1 MATVRSRDFEK
12 MAAKRP
18 KVTADEAQRRQEATV
33 CGVLAG
39 DECREPI
46 DTAAIRQAAGACS
59 VLGHAALRRGEWVR
73 ADGGTVT
80 AATRVARIAARTQ
93 RRRVDPVRRAQHQ
106 QWRPL
111 AADAL
116 GVAERSWLI
125 PGGDIDAWR
134 WDGVEALA
142 ALPAFEGAPAA

>member
-1 MATVRSRDFEK
+1 

-73 ADGGTVT
+73 ADGGAVT
-80 AATRVARIAARTQ
+80 AATRMARMCRAALS
-93 RRRVDPVRRAQHQ
+93 
-106 QWRPL
+106 RPL
-111 AADAL
+111 TCHPA
-116 GVAERSWLI
+116 R
-125 PGGDIDAWR
+125 
-134 WDGVEALA
+134 LA
-142 ALPAFEGAPAA
+142 SRR